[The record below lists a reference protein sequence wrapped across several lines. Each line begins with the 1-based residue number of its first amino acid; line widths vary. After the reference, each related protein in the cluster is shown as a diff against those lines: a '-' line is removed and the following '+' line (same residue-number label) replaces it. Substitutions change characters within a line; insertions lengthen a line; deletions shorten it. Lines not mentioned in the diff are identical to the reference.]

1 MRISRMFEII
11 YILLYRERVTAK
23 ELAEKFEVSTR
34 TIYRDVE
41 NISAAGIPIYMS
53 KGKNGGIG
61 LLKGYTLNKSVLS
74 DEDRQN
80 IISAL
85 KSFNS
90 FDEKKGSDILNKIGL
105 FFGGEHD
112 SYIEI
117 DLMDWGSRVREAYDI
132 SKQAILEKKVI
143 SFDYI
148 SPNSGLSNREVEPY
162 KLYFKASTW
171 YLKSYC
177 LTKKKQRL
185 FRLSRMKNI
194 KISDRHFEVRVFEN
208 FSVEDNMSP
217 KTKVKLIIDKT
228 EEFRVLD
235 EFSSEEYTANSDGD
249 FVVETEMFIDN
260 WVIGY
265 ILSFGSKAVVIS
277 PEYVRERVKENVKNS
292 FENYF

>member
-74 DEDRQN
+74 DEEKQN

-90 FDEKKGSDILNKIGL
+90 FDEKKGSNLLNKIGL
-105 FFGGEHD
+105 FFGGKHD

-117 DLMDWGSRVREAYDI
+117 DLMDWGGRVREAYDI
-132 SKQAILEKKVI
+132 SKQAILERKVI

-148 SPNSGLSNREVEPY
+148 SPSSGLSSRKVEPY

-177 LTKKKQRL
+177 LTKKSQRL

-194 KISDRHFEVRVFEN
+194 VVTDTVFAPRVLEN
-208 FSVEDNMSP
+208 TALDELSAP
-217 KTKVKLIIDKT
+217 KVKLKLKINKS
-228 EEFRVLD
+228 EQYRVLD
-235 EFSSEEYTANSDGD
+235 EFSDSEVKRDSNGD
-249 FVVETEMFIDN
+249 YLVETEMIESS
-260 WVIGY
+260 WIIGY
-265 ILSFGSKAVVIS
+265 LMSYGKNLTVIS
-277 PEYVRERVKENVKNS
+277 PENIRTKIKAHVEGLSKN
-292 FENYF
+292 YL